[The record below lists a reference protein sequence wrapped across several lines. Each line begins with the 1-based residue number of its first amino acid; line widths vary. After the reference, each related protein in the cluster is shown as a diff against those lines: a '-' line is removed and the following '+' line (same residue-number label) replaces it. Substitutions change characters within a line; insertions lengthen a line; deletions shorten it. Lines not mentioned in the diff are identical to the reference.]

1 MKNNLLKC
9 ISLLSL
15 SLLCAGCVKDEGTGI
30 VISSENNER
39 VVRVGD
45 TIKLT
50 ATIYSE
56 NKNQEIVWSSNDEA
70 VATVDQNGLVSALK
84 VGRVKIKASFKD
96 DESVYQE
103 FYLIVDRK
111 EVVEVAPTSLEIT
124 CEGNISTLKVAES
137 LSLTATVYPQEAPQG
152 VNWTVSDST
161 VARVSAGVVTGLK
174 EGVVE
179 VKAQSRKYADIY
191 DTYTLTIEKNDDPT
205 ISRDWANMPYSTHD
219 NYMTCDAETLLKV
232 KGVVTHITPLKSGK
246 VNYFIQNGTEG
257 YYVYSQDTTLYPVEL
272 GKSYDVGGLK
282 KNYNGLQEIVNVE
295 YCVESATSYSYTIN
309 DISGLDA
316 SSTSAMAP
324 YHASYVSATATL
336 VSVPSVGTKA
346 YDVPVTIEGKNANL
360 RVDPAYMSTEEFNSI
375 NAIFKSLVA
384 GKEIGFKAFV
394 TAYGKNTDPVNQFQ
408 IVKSSDLDLG
418 EISASDKVTATLNSL
433 TIEGSIAV
441 DDTTIDLP
449 KVGNTYED
457 VAITWSSNSELIDIA
472 TGTVSHA
479 ANDTTVELTATVK
492 CGDQQETATFKVFI
506 FGNSVTINPLAK
518 LDLEDASTD
527 NNWGNSV
534 TKPSYAAA
542 EVELGTPV
550 CTWYLQNALISS
562 TASDKYDGIYGI
574 RAQSKSTKDTTGRI
588 EIREDDEY
596 NIVQFDAAVYGSE
609 GAAIV
614 KVEYSTDAGTTWID
628 SGLTLTVSSAQLQT
642 YRVTLPEGVKRVAI
656 YIEPNTGNRICFDN
670 IILGK

>member
-30 VISSENNER
+30 VISSENNDR
-39 VVRVGD
+39 IVRVGE
-45 TIKLT
+45 TLKLT

-56 NKNQEIVWSSNDEA
+56 DKNQEIVWSTSDET
-70 VATVDQNGLVSALK
+70 VATVDQNGLVTALK
-84 VGRVKIKASFKD
+84 VGRVKIKASFKN
-96 DESVYQE
+96 DESISQE

-124 CEGNISTLKVAES
+124 CEGNISTLKVAET
-137 LSLTATVYPQEAPQG
+137 LSLTAIVYPQEASQG
-152 VNWTVSDST
+152 VNWSVSDST

-179 VKAQSRKYADIY
+179 VKAQSRKNAEIF
-191 DTYTLTIEKNDDPT
+191 DTYTLTIEKNDDPI
-205 ISRDWANMPYSTHD
+205 ISKDWENMPYTTHV
-219 NYMTCDAETLLKV
+219 NYMTCADETLLKV
-232 KGVVTHITPLKSGK
+232 GGVVTHVSPLKSGK

-257 YYVYSQDTTLYPVEL
+257 YYVYSQDATLYPVEL
-272 GKSYDVGGLK
+272 GKSYEVGGVK

-295 YCVESATSYSYTIN
+295 YFVESETAYTYTVN
-309 DISGLDA
+309 NISGIDA
-316 SSTSAMAP
+316 SSTKDMAP
-324 YHASYVSATATL
+324 FHGSYVSATATL
-336 VSVPSVGTKA
+336 TSAPTVGTKA
-346 YDVPVTIEGKNANL
+346 YDVPVTIEGKNAVL

-375 NAIFKSLVA
+375 NATFKSLVA

-394 TAYGKNTDPVNQFQ
+394 TAYGKNTDPVNQYQ
-408 IVKSSDLDLG
+408 IVKASDLDLG
-418 EISASDKVTATLNSL
+418 EISASDKVTATMNSL
-433 TIEGSIAV
+433 TIEGSIAL

-457 VAITWSSNSELIDIA
+457 VTITWTSNSNLIDVA
-472 TGTVSHA
+472 TGTVNHE
-479 ANDTTVELTATVK
+479 ANDATVELTATIK
-492 CGDQQETATFKVFI
+492 CGDQQQTATFKVFI
-506 FGNSVTINPLAK
+506 FGSDVNITPLAT
-518 LDLEDASTD
+518 LNLEDASTD
-527 NNWGNSV
+527 NSWGNSA

-550 CTWYLQNALISS
+550 STWYLQNALISS

-588 EIREDDEY
+588 EIREDNEY
-596 NIVQFDAAVYGSE
+596 NVVQFDAANYGNE
-609 GAAIV
+609 GPAQV
-614 KVEYSTDAGTTWID
+614 KIEYSTDAGTTWID
-628 SGLTLTVSSAQLQT
+628 SGMTLNITTLTLQT
-642 YRVTLPEGVKRVAI
+642 YRVTLPAGVKRVAI
-656 YIEPNTGNRICFDN
+656 YIVPNTGNRVCFDN

>member
-1 MKNNLLKC
+1 M
-9 ISLLSL
+9 
-15 SLLCAGCVKDEGTGI
+15 
-30 VISSENNER
+30 
-39 VVRVGD
+39 
-45 TIKLT
+45 
-50 ATIYSE
+50 
-56 NKNQEIVWSSNDEA
+56 
-70 VATVDQNGLVSALK
+70 
-84 VGRVKIKASFKD
+84 
-96 DESVYQE
+96 
-103 FYLIVDRK
+103 
-111 EVVEVAPTSLEIT
+111 
-124 CEGNISTLKVAES
+124 
-137 LSLTATVYPQEAPQG
+137 
-152 VNWTVSDST
+152 
-161 VARVSAGVVTGLK
+161 
-174 EGVVE
+174 
-179 VKAQSRKYADIY
+179 
-191 DTYTLTIEKNDDPT
+191 
-205 ISRDWANMPYSTHD
+205 
-219 NYMTCDAETLLKV
+219 
-232 KGVVTHITPLKSGK
+232 
-246 VNYFIQNGTEG
+246 
-257 YYVYSQDTTLYPVEL
+257 
-272 GKSYDVGGLK
+272 
-282 KNYNGLQEIVNVE
+282 
-295 YCVESATSYSYTIN
+295 
-309 DISGLDA
+309 
-316 SSTSAMAP
+316 
-324 YHASYVSATATL
+324 
-336 VSVPSVGTKA
+336 
-346 YDVPVTIEGKNANL
+346 
-360 RVDPAYMSTEEFNSI
+360 
-375 NAIFKSLVA
+375 
-384 GKEIGFKAFV
+384 
-394 TAYGKNTDPVNQFQ
+394 
-408 IVKSSDLDLG
+408 
-418 EISASDKVTATLNSL
+418 
-433 TIEGSIAV
+433 
-441 DDTTIDLP
+441 
-449 KVGNTYED
+449 
-457 VAITWSSNSELIDIA
+457 SSNSELIDVA